1 MRSSTA
7 CSTGWRSRSSLG
19 PADPPPYTSRVPAD
33 PLADSPTD
41 GETDGGRG
49 HRRSLTRDLVE
60 IVALAALIYLLITFA
75 IQPVHVEGTSMYP
88 TLQNNNLLIAE
99 RVSLYFGGPSRGDI
113 VIIKP
118 PIASSD
124 DFIKRVIGLPGEW
137 VRIAPNSHHV
147 GHVYI
152 SESRPTSTTAGTELR
167 EPYINGVWQ
176 DEVECCTAT
185 GTFSPLLPTTG
196 EWQKIPANDYFVMG
210 DNRNFSEDSRTFGWE
225 PRTGVVAIAV
235 ARFWPLNNLGL
246 LPGRRPMLSV
256 LLGPG
261 LWVPVRRARRRRVTN
276 KSNASRRAPS

>member
-1 MRSSTA
+1 M
-7 CSTGWRSRSSLG
+7 
-19 PADPPPYTSRVPAD
+19 PAD
-33 PLADSPTD
+33 PLADSRTD
-41 GETDGGRG
+41 REIDAGRG
-49 HRRSLTRDLVE
+49 QRRSLTRDLVE

-118 PIASSD
+118 PIVSSD

-137 VRIAPNSHHV
+137 IRIAPNSHHV
-147 GHVYI
+147 GHVYV
-152 SESRPTSTTAGTELR
+152 SQSRPTSAIGGTELR

-196 EWQKIPANDYFVMG
+196 KWEKIPATDYFVMG

-225 PRTGVVAIAV
+225 PRSGIVAIAI
-235 ARFWPLNNLGL
+235 ARFWPLNKLGL
-246 LPGRRPMLSV
+246 LPGKRPALSV
-256 LLGPG
+256 LLGLG
-261 LWVPVRRARRRRVTN
+261 LWFPVRRARRRPS
-276 KSNASRRAPS
+276 KSRSSESRRAPN